1 MTIELRTIVDD
12 ADLARLIEI
21 HNAIEPRPVT
31 VESFRAER
39 AVAVAAMDLLAFDD
53 GTIAGAGSVGW
64 GPTGAESGTAFIGT
78 WVLAGHRRRGVGA
91 ELYAAMA
98 DFARA
103 GGMTKAHAFVTE
115 DDGASLRFAER
126 RGFGIKS
133 RGQLG
138 YLTLPGAPRPATAAP
153 TDIRTTSLAER
164 PELARALYELSMR
177 VRPEIPALKD
187 EPLPSFEAW
196 RGSTIDDPGYSP
208 DLSVIA
214 VEADGSVA
222 GALEVFDNA
231 DGTAFIG
238 MTAVDPD
245 ARRRGIARCL
255 KEELTRRA
263 GAGGFHRIETYNDGA
278 NERIRGLNVDLG
290 YVYYPTVLMLKA
302 QIDDVAEAT

>member
-1 MTIELRTIVDD
+1 MTIDVRPAVGDEDI
-12 ADLARLIEI
+12 ARLVEI

-39 AVAVAAMDLLAFDD
+39 AVAVAAQDLLAFDD
-53 GTIAGAGSVGW
+53 GVIAGAGTVAW
-64 GPTGAESGTAFIGT
+64 GPTGAESGSAFIGT
-78 WVLAGHRRRGVGA
+78 WVLADHRRRGIGA
-91 ELYAAMA
+91 ELYTRMA
-98 DFARA
+98 EFARA
-103 GGMTKAHAFVTE
+103 LGMSHAQGFVNE
-115 DDGASLRFAER
+115 DDGPSLRFAER
-126 RGFGIKS
+126 RGFHVKS

-138 YLTLPGAPRPATAAP
+138 YLTLSGAPRPQTPAP
-153 TDIRTTSLAER
+153 AGIGTTSLADR

-177 VRPEIPALKD
+177 VHPEIPALKD
-187 EPLPSFEAW
+187 EPTPSFEAW

-214 VEADGSVA
+214 VDADGSVA

-245 ARRRGIARCL
+245 SRRRGIARCL

-263 GAGGFHRIETYNDGA
+263 TAGGFHRIETYNDGA
-278 NERIRGLNVDLG
+278 NERIRGLNIDLG

-302 QIDDVAEAT
+302 QIDDAAEAT